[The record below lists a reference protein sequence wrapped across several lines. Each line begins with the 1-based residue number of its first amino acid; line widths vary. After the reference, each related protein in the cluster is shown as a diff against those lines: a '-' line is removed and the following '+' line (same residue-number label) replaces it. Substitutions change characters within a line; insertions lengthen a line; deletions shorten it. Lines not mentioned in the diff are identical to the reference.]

1 MAVRPWRLLSENA
14 DRCRAVPA
22 LYATCGSPCQTK
34 FWLAVATAFTLIEMF
49 TIEFDQ
55 SRNLLVI
62 RYGDHVGPDETLRA
76 LGEMRLA
83 LNSVERG
90 FRLLA
95 DLTELCSMDLACA
108 PHIES
113 AMDLCN
119 EKGVAQVVRII
130 PDPRRD
136 IGMQIMSYFH
146 YGGDVRII
154 TCESADE
161 AMSFLDE

>member
-1 MAVRPWRLLSENA
+1 
-14 DRCRAVPA
+14 
-22 LYATCGSPCQTK
+22 
-34 FWLAVATAFTLIEMF
+34 MF

-55 SRNLLVI
+55 SRNLLSI
-62 RYGDHVGPDETLRA
+62 RYSDHVGPDETERA

-83 LNSVERG
+83 LNNVERG
-90 FRLLA
+90 YRLLA
-95 DLTELCSMDLACA
+95 DLTHLRSMDLACA

-130 PDPRRD
+130 PDPRLD

-146 YGGDVRII
+146 YGGDVRIV

-161 AMSFLDE
+161 AMRLLG

>member
-1 MAVRPWRLLSENA
+1 
-14 DRCRAVPA
+14 
-22 LYATCGSPCQTK
+22 
-34 FWLAVATAFTLIEMF
+34 MF

-55 SRNLLVI
+55 PRNLLVI
-62 RYGDHVGPDETLRA
+62 RYSDHVGPDETERA
-76 LGEMRLA
+76 LEEMRLA
-83 LNSVERG
+83 LERVERG

-95 DLTELCSMDLACA
+95 DLTALQSMDIACA

-119 EKGVAQVVRII
+119 GKGVSDVVRII
-130 PDPRRD
+130 PDPRKD

-146 YGGDVRII
+146 YGGDVRIV

-161 AMSFLDE
+161 AMKILADTSN

>member
-1 MAVRPWRLLSENA
+1 
-14 DRCRAVPA
+14 
-22 LYATCGSPCQTK
+22 
-34 FWLAVATAFTLIEMF
+34 MF

-55 SRNLLVI
+55 PRNLLVI
-62 RYGDHVGPDETLRA
+62 RYGDHVGPDETERA

-83 LNSVERG
+83 LERVERG

-95 DLTELCSMDLACA
+95 DLTELQSMDVLCA

-119 EKGVAQVVRII
+119 GKGVSDVVRII
-130 PDPRRD
+130 PDPRKD

-146 YGGDVRII
+146 YGGEVRIV

-161 AMSFLDE
+161 AMRILG

>member
-1 MAVRPWRLLSENA
+1 
-14 DRCRAVPA
+14 
-22 LYATCGSPCQTK
+22 
-34 FWLAVATAFTLIEMF
+34 MF

-62 RYGDHVGPDETLRA
+62 RYGDHVGPDETERA
-76 LGEMRLA
+76 VEEMRLM

-95 DLTELCSMDLACA
+95 DLTDLRSMDLACA

-113 AMDLCN
+113 AMDMCN

-130 PDPRRD
+130 PDSRQD

-146 YGGDVRII
+146 YGGDVRIV
-154 TCESADE
+154 TCETADA

>member
-1 MAVRPWRLLSENA
+1 
-14 DRCRAVPA
+14 
-22 LYATCGSPCQTK
+22 
-34 FWLAVATAFTLIEMF
+34 MF

-55 SRNLLVI
+55 PRNLLVI
-62 RYGDHVGPDETLRA
+62 RYSDHVGPDETERA
-76 LGEMRLA
+76 LGEMRLT
-83 LNSVERG
+83 LNNVERG

-95 DLTELCSMDLACA
+95 DLTDLRSMDLACA

-130 PDPRRD
+130 PDPRQD

-146 YGGDVRII
+146 YGDGVRIA
-154 TCESADE
+154 TCETADE
-161 AMSFLDE
+161 AMKVLAG

>member
-1 MAVRPWRLLSENA
+1 
-14 DRCRAVPA
+14 
-22 LYATCGSPCQTK
+22 
-34 FWLAVATAFTLIEMF
+34 MF

-55 SRNLLVI
+55 PRNLLVI
-62 RYGDHVGPDETLRA
+62 RYSDHVGSDETERA

-83 LNSVERG
+83 LEKVERG

-95 DLTELCSMDLACA
+95 DLTDLRSMDLACA

-113 AMDLCN
+113 AMDMCN

-130 PDPRRD
+130 PDPRQD

-154 TCESADE
+154 TCETADE
-161 AMSFLDE
+161 AMNFLAG